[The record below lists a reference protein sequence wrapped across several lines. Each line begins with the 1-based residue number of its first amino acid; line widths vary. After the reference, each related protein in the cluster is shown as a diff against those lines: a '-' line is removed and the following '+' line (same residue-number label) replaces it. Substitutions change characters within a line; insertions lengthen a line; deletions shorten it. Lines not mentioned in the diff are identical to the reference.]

1 MERGEVTAITSR
13 RGSKRREVHV
23 GGECWATMSSGVV
36 KALELHVGETIAFDA
51 VRTRRREVEP
61 RHARERAF
69 RLLAYRERS
78 TAEISARLTDDG
90 YLPDVVAETVGWL
103 TDTGLLDDER
113 FTEQMARS
121 LVSLRGFGRQRA
133 LRELRR
139 FGIDDDM
146 AARALDALAPAEGE
160 DARAL
165 EMAHRLVRPSDTVDR
180 LAARLVRRGFSTA
193 DALKAARACTAAA
206 GDQEPDQSC

>member
-23 GGECWATMSSGVV
+23 SGEYWATMPSSVV
-36 KALELHVGETIAFDA
+36 KALKLHVGETIALDT
-51 VRTRRREVEP
+51 VLTRRLEVEP

-78 TAEISARLTDDG
+78 TTEISTRLTDDG
-90 YLPDVVAETVGWL
+90 YLPDVVAETIGWL

-133 LRELRR
+133 LRYLRR
-139 FGIDDDM
+139 FGIDDDI
-146 AARALDALAPAEGE
+146 AARALDALAPPEGE

-165 EMAHRLVRPSDTVDR
+165 EMARRLVRPSDTVDR

-193 DALKAARACTAAA
+193 DALKAARVHAPAS
-206 GDQEPDQSC
+206 GEPEPDQGC